1 LNASIRDGLSKGGIL
16 MSGFLEVPYHEM
28 LGRFK
33 QWTNPQSP
41 INCVMHNGS
50 RPVSAVKQSAGV
62 KIATTGVSRP
72 AW

>member
-1 LNASIRDGLSKGGIL
+1 VLAR
-16 MSGFLEVPYHEM
+16 H
-28 LGRFK
+28 LGK
-33 QWTNPQSP
+33 HIPGNPTIIPQSP

>member
-1 LNASIRDGLSKGGIL
+1 
-16 MSGFLEVPYHEM
+16 MSRP
-28 LGRFK
+28 LGAVIT
-33 QWTNPQSP
+33 QWCKNIKDRARPQSP